1 MSGYGWQVA
10 IRDDMLALAT
20 DSRRVHIFRRAG
32 DRVEVITE
40 FDSDGAAVIQSFDA
54 ATVDPTGFLIP
65 IDALEA
71 IAELL
76 KPGPSQ
82 GETRRLEEALAV
94 ERRRVDDVLAATR
107 PPATPEETE

>member
-1 MSGYGWQVA
+1 MTGYDWQVG
-10 IRDDMLALAT
+10 IRDDMEALAT
-20 DSRRVHIFRRAG
+20 DSRRVHIYRRRG
-32 DRVEVITE
+32 ERTEVITGFTE
-40 FDSDGAAVIQSFDA
+40 GRAVVESFDPA
-54 ATVDPTGFLIP
+54 NTGPAGLLLP
-65 IDALEA
+65 VDALEA

-107 PPATPEETE
+107 QTTLPKGDAP